1 MSNFIEVIWF
11 IFKSAI
17 ILEVEGVEP
26 LNLQVLLVFMC
37 YMTSKNDNEF

>member
-1 MSNFIEVIWF
+1 MTNFIEVIWF

-26 LNLQVLLVFMC
+26 LNLQVFLVFMC
-37 YMTSKNDNEF
+37 FLTGKNDKEF